1 MPDPA
6 SLIISTLGNQSPVSL
21 AFMVWTDRQVAGS
34 AATGEQVIAGD
45 WFVVAHL
52 AFFFLLLGCF
62 GLAVWSIWRRTTRPE
77 PHVRLL
83 MELEEENAASGG
95 SALARGAGTGPGGEA
110 GRRVERQPWERAD
123 DWWRQ

>member
-1 MPDPA
+1 M
-6 SLIISTLGNQSPVSL
+6 LGTHGHQ
-21 AFMVWTDRQVAGS
+21 AGA
-34 AATGEQVIAGD
+34 AATGAQVIAGD
-45 WFVVAHL
+45 WFVLAHL

-83 MELEEENAASGG
+83 MELEGQAEGDRAGG
-95 SALARGAGTGPGGEA
+95 PAFARGPTPETDARA
-110 GRRVERQPWERAD
+110 RVEREPWERAE